1 MSLPSWSREESQ
13 ESRLHWPMVS
23 DCKSY
28 PSARQTLALGAL
40 AAVAAEA
47 EVSQSK
53 VQEMANYV
61 ESDDAV
67 VDANV
72 VVGVVVD
79 ATDVGTERDG
89 ARVDNAEGALDEQ
102 VDLVSMPGAHPH
114 STGASAGVVV
124 EDVVAAAHDAAQ
136 QFANAEAVHKLGD
149 TQHDDDHDRVRGD

>member
-1 MSLPSWSREESQ
+1 MLTFRSLSSARVSLPSWSREESQ

-67 VDANV
+67 VDGSCV
-72 VVGVVVD
+72 GGVV
-79 ATDVGTERDG
+79 ER
-89 ARVDNAEGALDEQ
+89 
-102 VDLVSMPGAHPH
+102 
-114 STGASAGVVV
+114 
-124 EDVVAAAHDAAQ
+124 
-136 QFANAEAVHKLGD
+136 
-149 TQHDDDHDRVRGD
+149 